1 MNFTHLDASTLNQW
15 LEEKASLALVDI
27 RDPMSYDSG
36 HITGSTRLDNGNL
49 PAFIAEGDKTTPV
62 VVVCYHG
69 NSSQGAAA
77 YLAEQGFETVY
88 SLDGGFTEW
97 QNRYPD
103 SVSS

>member
-1 MNFTHLDASTLNQW
+1 MNFTHLDGAALNQW

-27 RDPMSYDSG
+27 RDPMSYDTG

-49 PAFIAEGDKTTPV
+49 PAFIAEVDKTTPV

-103 SVSS
+103 SVSL

>member
-1 MNFTHLDASTLNQW
+1 MNFTHLDAPTLNQW
-15 LEEKASLALVDI
+15 FKEESSLNVVDI
-27 RDPMSYDSG
+27 RDPMSYETG
-36 HITGSTRLDNGNL
+36 HITGSSRLDNVNL
-49 PAFIAEGDKTTPV
+49 STFIAEVDKTIPV